1 MIVKIQIQFL
11 KLLCKV
17 QNSLLILLC
26 IHHEFFEGI
35 TKLLFKF
42 YPLFLLLSN
51 FLRKCLIYLVISFL
65 TLGTRFPKFMMILSF
80 QFSLYDFSFAYLW
93 DKEVF
98 HELKTA
104 VVFIPFLKSVE
115 KDVLLLESYH
125 FSLDLNIC
133 FFLLFF
139 IYINAFQQKLKYIKR
154 KQKTNIHNYAR
165 ISHKEANE
173 VEIPM
178 NVISK
183 QITSIGVL

>member
-1 MIVKIQIQFL
+1 
-11 KLLCKV
+11 
-17 QNSLLILLC
+17 
-26 IHHEFFEGI
+26 
-35 TKLLFKF
+35 
-42 YPLFLLLSN
+42 
-51 FLRKCLIYLVISFL
+51 
-65 TLGTRFPKFMMILSF
+65 
-80 QFSLYDFSFAYLW
+80 
-93 DKEVF
+93 
-98 HELKTA
+98 LKTA